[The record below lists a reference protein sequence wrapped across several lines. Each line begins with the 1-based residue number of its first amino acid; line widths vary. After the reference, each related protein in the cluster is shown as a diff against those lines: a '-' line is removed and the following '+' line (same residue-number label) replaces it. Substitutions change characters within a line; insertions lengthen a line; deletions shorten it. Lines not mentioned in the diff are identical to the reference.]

1 MAKSTTPRPVA
12 PRKPRAPRAPA
23 TPTLVASRVPSD
35 VADRRA
41 IAIRAYQLFL
51 ENGGV
56 HGRDVEHW
64 LQAEAE
70 LVGGGMLNSAA

>member
-12 PRKPRAPRAPA
+12 PRKPRAAKAPA
-23 TPTLVASRVPSD
+23 TPTLVASRVPPD
-35 VADRRA
+35 IADRHA

-70 LVGGGMLNSAA
+70 LVGGMLNSAA